1 MDSSLVTLFLIIGLL
16 SGTTMG
22 ILTWRLPAEILRPSS
37 TGEAGSTSE
46 FTFSG
51 SRCCQCQT
59 PLFWYD
65 TVPLL
70 GWMLLKGKC
79 RHCGQPVS
87 TRYPLLEG
95 FCAMMAVICYEI
107 GRAHV

>member
-16 SGTTMG
+16 SGTAMG

-70 GWMLLKGKC
+70 GWMLLKGKL
-79 RHCGQPVS
+79 S
-87 TRYPLLEG
+87 PLPASLFQHAIPCWKG
-95 FCAMMAVICYEI
+95 FV
-107 GRAHV
+107 R

>member
-1 MDSSLVTLFLIIGLL
+1 
-16 SGTTMG
+16 MG

-70 GWMLLKGKC
+70 GWMLLDLD
-79 RHCGQPVS
+79 PPFPDS
-87 TRYPLLEG
+87 
-95 FCAMMAVICYEI
+95 FCILS
-107 GRAHV
+107 